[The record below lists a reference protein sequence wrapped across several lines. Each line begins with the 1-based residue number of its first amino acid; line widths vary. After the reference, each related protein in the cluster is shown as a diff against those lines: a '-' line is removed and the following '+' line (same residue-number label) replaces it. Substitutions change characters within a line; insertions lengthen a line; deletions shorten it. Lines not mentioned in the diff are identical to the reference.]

1 MLIGIVGKMGS
12 GKDYIT
18 NNYILPKLGYD
29 KCHIISMADQL
40 KVEVMIQF
48 NIPFE
53 KLYIK
58 KDKDSRNL
66 LQTFGTD
73 IERRRRG
80 QDIWFRYVDAW
91 IKVYQYR
98 GKKYFIIPDIR
109 FENEA
114 EFIKSNGGI
123 LIKIEAEDRTKER
136 QTNEMCNTQH
146 ISEIQVDKIKCD
158 YTLNNSKSNIENV
171 TKDFEIIFQ
180 DFCKIH
186 N

>member
-1 MLIGIVGKMGS
+1 
-12 GKDYIT
+12 
-18 NNYILPKLGYD
+18 
-29 KCHIISMADQL
+29 MADQL
-40 KVEVMIQF
+40 KVETMIQF

-114 EFIKSNGGI
+114 EFIKSKGGI
-123 LIKIEAEDRTKER
+123 LIKI
-136 QTNEMCNTQH
+136 
-146 ISEIQVDKIKCD
+146 
-158 YTLNNSKSNIENV
+158 
-171 TKDFEIIFQ
+171 
-180 DFCKIH
+180 
-186 N
+186 